1 MAKKKSQAE
10 RDMLEELAGTEF
22 LKRAGVDP
30 NAPEVPVT
38 RKQIEELLTEAAT
51 DKDARRRLQL
61 LMRTNDDVR
70 KLVESVIS
78 APEPAPAPVQEV
90 KRTGKAAGKKE
101 LTEAQKAEAAA
112 SEKRTRTRRTAAADE
127 EARALA
133 AARQA
138 SEEEKL
144 RKLAEVETKAPVEK
158 VGREVAPEE
167 VVAPKMPEAARKEG
181 PKRMGPEKAQLIREE
196 FVKRGID
203 PNILIERSTTGIKRL
218 DDIPD
223 TPEARAAINRVM
235 NEEMAKPE
243 AKARV
248 RQREAAARAEPGTAK
263 TSLTEAEKRKN
274 AQKGR
279 GKAVPKT
286 IFEERPIG
294 IDQLPVQP
302 GERPFRVGD
311 RTLRT
316 GERPVRIGAVSNA
329 PEVTETISRT
339 ITNPL
344 TVDDVKSRN
353 FARMDSRLK
362 IKAADGLL
370 EGRVVMTNVEKAK
383 LGEMVML
390 RDELR
395 RVPEIAGGAKPPLL
409 DELEAKLRQLEK
421 EVAGT
426 GRPNV
431 QGVVGSHG
439 RFFTKGKVRSGV
451 MDFQK
456 TGEVVRAKMA
466 EEARAAR
473 GPTMGERLAQ
483 DPKELRKRARMT
495 ARQLR
500 GAFGVQSNREMAQIL
515 KENGLLNKDAVV
527 KRQEDLVRFM
537 TEDQVKGLNELIKN
551 RRAAGGRAAAPAAE
565 AAAEAA
571 EEALPRLDVPEAAAP
586 APAAA
591 TTRMA
596 AAGGA
601 AAPATAAK
609 TGAAMAGIGAAAELA
624 AEAAAPGA
632 TAAATGLAGKKEVFG
647 LRRSLKRLG
656 KNAEAGM
663 LKALRAQGV
672 EIASLD
678 QLPAE
683 RLEWAKRWVSGSGKG
698 AGVAARTAAAAAPTK
713 AMVKAPDWIPGRA
726 GPSMAAPTAA
736 AGAIPESK
744 AIVPYRPPAAAAAR
758 AGTGSVN
765 AKWLADMLGGRAAAQ
780 AGTGAIDVKGLA
792 DMLGDGGKTP
802 PVGRLAGLMRFLGPA
817 AAIFSMYQLADLVK
831 QGTVDEADE
840 RRLKALQALGAVS
853 GGMQQDAAMRD
864 QIRGM
869 QQMVDLAAIQRRQA
883 LDEMNRQYTD
893 DRALNALLSANQAQL
908 AAISQP
914 SRPSVAEMMM
924 RM

>member
-10 RDMLEELAGTEF
+10 KDMLEELAGTEF

-30 NAPEVPVT
+30 NAPEAPLT
-38 RKQIEELLTEAAT
+38 RKQIQELLTKAAT
-51 DKDARRRLQL
+51 DKDARERLQL
-61 LMRTNDDVR
+61 LMRTDDNVR
-70 KLVESVIS
+70 MVVADLMASPETGPVI
-78 APEPAPAPVQEV
+78 AQEV
-90 KRTGKAAGKKE
+90 RRAGKAAGKKE
-101 LTEAQKAEAAA
+101 LTEAQKAEVAA
-112 SEKRTRTRRTAAADE
+112 SEERARARAAAQAEE
-127 EARALA
+127 EAKALE
-133 AARQA
+133 AARKA
-138 SEEEKL
+138 AEEEKL
-144 RKLAEVETKAPVEK
+144 RKLAEPVPEARGVT

-167 VVAPKMPEAARKEG
+167 AVAPKMPEAARKEG

-196 FVKRGID
+196 FIKRGID
-203 PNILIERSTTGIKRL
+203 PNILIERSTTGIKQL

-223 TPEARAAINRVM
+223 TPEARAAINRLM
-235 NEEMAKPE
+235 NEEMVKPE
-243 AKARV
+243 ARARV
-248 RQREAAARAEPGTAK
+248 RQREAAAKAQPGTAK
-263 TSLTEAEKRKN
+263 TNLTEAEKRKN
-274 AQKGR
+274 VQKNV
-279 GKAVPKT
+279 GKAAPKT
-286 IFEERPIG
+286 IFEERP
-294 IDQLPVQP
+294 
-302 GERPFRVGD
+302 
-311 RTLRT
+311 
-316 GERPVRIGAVSNA
+316 VRMGGVSTA
-329 PEVTETISRT
+329 PEVTEKVGRT

-344 TVDDVKSRN
+344 KPEEVRARN

-362 IKAADGLL
+362 MKAADGLL
-370 EGRVVMTNVEKAK
+370 KGKVVMTNVEKAK

-409 DELEAKLRQLEK
+409 DELETKLGQLEK
-421 EVAGT
+421 EVAGA

-495 ARQLR
+495 AQQLR
-500 GAFGVQSNREMAQIL
+500 GAFGVQSNKEMAQIL

-551 RRAAGGRAAAPAAE
+551 RRAVGGRAAAPAAAAAAPAAE

-609 TGAAMAGIGAAAELA
+609 TGAAMAGVGAAAELA
-624 AEAAAPGA
+624 AEVAAPGA

-683 RLEWAKRWVSGSGKG
+683 RLEWAKRWISGSGKG

-713 AMVKAPDWIPGRA
+713 AIVKAPDWIPGRA
-726 GPSMAAPTAA
+726 GPSMTAPTAA

-744 AIVPYRPPAAAAAR
+744 AIVPYRPPAAPAAAAR
-758 AGTGSVN
+758 AGTGAV
-765 AKWLADMLGGRAAAQ
+765 
-780 AGTGAIDVKGLA
+780 DVKGLA

-869 QQMVDLAAIQRRQA
+869 QRMVDLAAIQRRQA